1 MHTRE
6 PDKFHWYR
14 LQKDLPAQEEGE
26 LEEEEDEEVQ
36 EEEPQQEVDFDDE
49 PDPKWEPEQD
59 EDSDAS
65 MYSGTSNE
73 LGAHWHESDDWSEGS
88 QELH

>member
-1 MHTRE
+1 MHTWE

-26 LEEEEDEEVQ
+26 LEEEEDKEVQ
-36 EEEPQQEVDFDDE
+36 EEEPQQEVNFDDE
-49 PDPKWEPEQD
+49 PDPEWEPEQD
-59 EDSDAS
+59 EDPYAS

-73 LGAHWHESDDWSEGS
+73 LGVHWQESDDWSEGS